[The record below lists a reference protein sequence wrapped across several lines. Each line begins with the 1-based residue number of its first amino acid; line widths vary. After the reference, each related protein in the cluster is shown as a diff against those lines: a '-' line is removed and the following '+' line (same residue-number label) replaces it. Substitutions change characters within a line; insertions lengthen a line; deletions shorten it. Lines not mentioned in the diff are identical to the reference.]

1 MKAFYRVKDNKYK
14 MFLLIDGTTCDAGT
28 FDDQEAM
35 VKKAKDLGIMELYKE
50 KDKKKK
56 K

>member
-1 MKAFYRVKDNKYK
+1 MKAFYRIVDDKYK

-28 FDDQEAM
+28 FNSEESM
-35 VKKAKDLGIMELYKE
+35 IKKAKDLGLTELYKE